1 MGGRKGYSLKAI
13 VRDMRK
19 VRAEQKQLLQ
29 GVKENDPKKVVG
41 ASAKI
46 LSKSDSALESLAYS
60 YLFVDSIKDDYKKL
74 SEESIKQRRKELSKR
89 WADFR
94 KEKGKKFD
102 PTTNR
107 DVVDSAT
114 RILGG
119 GK

>member
-13 VRDMRK
+13 VRDIRK
-19 VRAEQKQLLQ
+19 VRVEQKQLLQ
-29 GVKENDPKKVVG
+29 GVKENDPKKIVG

-46 LSKSDSALESLAYS
+46 LSKSDRGIESLAYS

-74 SEESIKQRRKELSKR
+74 SEESIKKRRKELAKK

-102 PTTNR
+102 PATNR
-107 DVVDSAT
+107 NVVDSAT
-114 RILGG
+114 RVLGG
-119 GK
+119 EK